1 MQRGFF
7 VLKRKTMEVLMAVL
21 FLIAAYCLSREG
33 AKLVENINGEKKT
46 VVVDPGHG
54 GMDPGKI
61 GINDVEEKEINLE
74 ISLMLR
80 DKLEKQGIQVVMTR
94 ENDQG
99 LYDEDS
105 SNKKV
110 QDLQRRVELIHEE
123 QPVCVVSIHQN
134 SYPDASVKGAQVF
147 YYEDS
152 TEGKKLAK
160 ELQNALIAQVDP
172 ENHRQAKGNTT
183 YYLLERTDVPL
194 VICEC
199 GFLSNPEEAELLTD
213 QAYQETLTDAIVSGI
228 LEYLGKDSGIS

>member
-1 MQRGFF
+1 M
-7 VLKRKTMEVLMAVL
+7 LKRKTMEVLMAVL

-54 GMDPGKI
+54 GMDPEKI

-94 ENDQG
+94 ETDQG

-152 TEGKKLAK
+152 TEGKKLAE

>member
-1 MQRGFF
+1 M
-7 VLKRKTMEVLMAVL
+7 LKRKTMEVLMAVL

-94 ENDQG
+94 ETDQG

-152 TEGKKLAK
+152 TEGKKLAE

-194 VICEC
+194 VIGEC

>member
-1 MQRGFF
+1 M
-7 VLKRKTMEVLMAVL
+7 LKRKTMEVLMAVL

>member
-1 MQRGFF
+1 M
-7 VLKRKTMEVLMAVL
+7 LKRKTMEVLMAVL

-94 ENDQG
+94 ETDQG

-152 TEGKKLAK
+152 TEGKKLAE

-228 LEYLGKDSGIS
+228 LEYLGKNSGIS

>member
-1 MQRGFF
+1 M
-7 VLKRKTMEVLMAVL
+7 LKRKTMEVLMAVL

-94 ENDQG
+94 ETDQG

-152 TEGKKLAK
+152 TEGKKLAE

-172 ENHRQAKGNTT
+172 ENHRQEKGNTT